1 MSLLPISLSTAV
13 EDAPATSSGYA
24 LEADAA
30 SSMHIAPGIPLEVRA
45 AAAAIQAS
53 WPRRPELALV
63 LGTGLGHLASL
74 IEADITLPYAEI
86 PGFARCTALAHQGQF
101 VAGHLRGV
109 PIVAMQ
115 GRCHLYE
122 GHSLAQVM
130 LPTFVMRTLGAKTL
144 LLTNAAGAVNPH
156 YKVGDVMVIE
166 DHINMMFAGPARL
179 PLSQGEGQVDGP
191 RSPANA
197 PSYCPRLLRRAQL
210 LARRENL
217 PLQTGVYVG
226 VTGPNYET
234 RAEYRFFRK
243 IGGDAVGMSTVPE
256 ALAARACGLKVLAL
270 STITNVARP
279 DAPQIVDMHD
289 VVSVAERAEPVVR
302 QLVFGVVESLR

>member
-1 MSLLPISLSTAV
+1 MNVSTAM
-13 EDAPATSSGYA
+13 EEAPETAPW
-24 LEADAA
+24 LEAPQSTGSPARPTSA
-30 SSMHIAPGIPLEVRA
+30 LAPQALA
-45 AAAAIQAS
+45 AAEAIQEI
-53 WPRRPELALV
+53 WPRRPELAIV

-74 IEADITLPYAEI
+74 IEAEATIPYEEI
-86 PGFARCTALAHQGQF
+86 PGFPRCTALAHKGHF
-101 VAGHLRGV
+101 VAGRLGGV

-130 LPTFVMRTLGAKTL
+130 LPTFVLRALGAKTL
-144 LLTNAAGAVNPH
+144 LLTNAAGAVNPR

-166 DHINMMFAGPARL
+166 DHLNMMFAGPAQL
-179 PLSQGEGQVDGP
+179 PLSPGEGRGEGP
-191 RSPANA
+191 QFPAKA
-197 PSYCPRLLRRAQL
+197 PCYCPRLLRRAQL

-226 VTGPNYET
+226 VIGPNYET

-302 QLVFGVVESLR
+302 QLVSGVVETLC

>member
-1 MSLLPISLSTAV
+1 M
-13 EDAPATSSGYA
+13 APW
-24 LEADAA
+24 LEAPQAAA
-30 SSMHIAPGIPLEVRA
+30 SSRSSSAFSQEAIA
-45 AAAAIQAS
+45 AAEAIQAI
-53 WPRRPELALV
+53 WPRRPELAIV

-74 IEADITLPYAEI
+74 IEAEATIPYEEI
-86 PGFARCTALAHQGQF
+86 PGFPRCTALAHKGHF
-101 VAGHLRGV
+101 VAGHLDGV

-130 LPTFVMRTLGAKTL
+130 LPTFVLSALGAKTL
-144 LLTNAAGAVNPH
+144 LLTNAAGAVNPR

-166 DHINMMFAGPARL
+166 DHINMMFAAPAKL
-179 PLSQGEGQVDGP
+179 PLPSGESRGDGP
-191 RSPANA
+191 RPRPNV
-197 PSYCPRLLRRAQL
+197 PCYCPRLLRRAQL

-256 ALAARACGLKVLAL
+256 ALAARACGLQVLAL

-302 QLVFGVVESLR
+302 QLVSGVAESLR

>member
-1 MSLLPISLSTAV
+1 MSLLPMNVSTAI
-13 EDAPATSSGYA
+13 EEAPEMAPWLQAPQAAASASRATSALAPAA
-24 LEADAA
+24 
-30 SSMHIAPGIPLEVRA
+30 RA
-45 AAAAIQAS
+45 AAAAIQKH
-53 WPRRPELALV
+53 WPRCPELAIV

-74 IEADITLPYAEI
+74 IEAEATIPYAEI
-86 PGFARCTALAHQGQF
+86 PGFPRCTALAHKGHF
-101 VAGHLRGV
+101 VAGQLGGV

-130 LPTFVMRTLGAKTL
+130 LPTFVMRALGAKTL
-144 LLTNAAGAVNPH
+144 LLTNAAGAVNPRF
-156 YKVGDVMVIE
+156 KVGDVMVIE
-166 DHINMMFAGPARL
+166 DHINMMFAGPAIL
-179 PLSQGEGQVDGP
+179 PSPSRDGRDEGLNLQSKTP
-191 RSPANA
+191 C
-197 PSYCPRLLRRAQL
+197 YCPRLLRRAQL

-226 VTGPNYET
+226 VAGPNYET

-256 ALAARACGLKVLAL
+256 ALAARACGLQVLAL

-302 QLVFGVVESLR
+302 QLVSGVVESLR